1 MSREKRS
8 SKSSI
13 FRFFP
18 LLLLLALAKH
28 NRISLFF
35 WLVLWL
41 IVSGNLFSGYGL
53 YNLFLY
59 PEYLG
64 RIDFTSHAI
73 LGFSVGGV
81 IMAFNMTGYIL
92 HGSKFPIIA
101 TLNRPFLKYC
111 LNNFILPLAFVVY
124 YTVLAAQYQIKSEL
138 DDVFDVVV
146 RMLGFYLG
154 MFIFIS
160 LTLTYFFR
168 TNLSLRKLTG
178 LKPEQSRGRKRK
190 NPKTMTDLFSAKS
203 GGEYVMSRRGKFRVH
218 FYLSWPIKI
227 KPARDSRHYDADT
240 LRAVFSQNHV
250 NASLFEVVTI
260 VSIVFF
266 SFMRETPVFQ
276 LPAAASITLLFTVIL
291 MFAGAVY
298 SWLKDASLLFFIALL
313 FLYNFISSHP
323 EYSFKSYAY
332 GLRYSGEKA
341 DYNSREVLKFATDTG
356 QIEREIKTGNEILR
370 RRVSAVED
378 EPNKKP
384 KLVFINCSGGGLR
397 ASMWTYRVLQHLDSC
412 LNNRLLDYTVL
423 MSGSSGGMWGAA
435 YYREMYRQ
443 SKVNSSINPGDSI
456 YLERIGS
463 EVLNNVALSFTL
475 HDWLIRTRTF
485 DYAGESYTKD
495 RGYSF
500 ERKFSENT
508 TGVLDKQ
515 MFEYRKQEEAAEIP
529 QMILSPTIANDGR
542 RLLISSLPVS
552 YLSAPHYTN
561 HLRTDTDVESIDY
574 RRLLENQNPDS
585 LSFLSALRMSS
596 TFFYVLPNVTLPTNP
611 SVEVL
616 DAGIRDNSGILNT
629 IRFLNAHKD
638 FINERTSGVVIIQI
652 HDRYKKV
659 PRTGAYER
667 SFLRTLSAPLSA
679 VYGNYLNIQHFSQ
692 DEILSHTALNIE
704 SIDVLRFELMTE
716 EEEDISLS
724 WRLTNKEKNRIKK
737 AVYRDENELSSK
749 ILKEL
754 MR

>member
-1 MSREKRS
+1 
-8 SKSSI
+8 
-13 FRFFP
+13 
-18 LLLLLALAKH
+18 
-28 NRISLFF
+28 
-35 WLVLWL
+35 
-41 IVSGNLFSGYGL
+41 
-53 YNLFLY
+53 
-59 PEYLG
+59 
-64 RIDFTSHAI
+64 
-73 LGFSVGGV
+73 
-81 IMAFNMTGYIL
+81 MAFNMTGYIL

-101 TLNRPFLKYC
+101 TLSRPFLKYC
-111 LNNFILPLAFVVY
+111 LNNFIFPLAFVVY
-124 YTVLAAQYQIKSEL
+124 YTVLAVQYQIKSEL
-138 DDVFDVVV
+138 DSVIEVFI
-146 RMLGFYLG
+146 RMSGFYVG

-178 LKPEQSRGRKRK
+178 LKPEQSQGRKRK
-190 NPKTMTDLFSAKS
+190 NPKTVTDLFSAKRS
-203 GGEYVMSRRGKFRVH
+203 REYVMSRRGKFRVH
-218 FYLSWPIKI
+218 SYLSWPIKI

-298 SWLKDASLLFFIALL
+298 SWLKDASILFFVGLL

-341 DYNSREVLKFATDTG
+341 EYNKREVTRFATDTA
-356 QIEREIKTGNEILR
+356 QIEKEVKTGNEMLQ
-370 RRVSAVED
+370 RRVSRLEA
-378 EPNKKP
+378 NHNGKP

-435 YYREMYRQ
+435 YYRELY
-443 SKVNSSINPGDSI
+443 SKWQVNPSINPLDSI

-463 EVLNNVALSFTL
+463 EALNNVALSFTL

-485 DYAGESYTKD
+485 EYAGETYTKD

-508 TGVLDKQ
+508 AHVLDKQ
-515 MFEYRKQEEAAEIP
+515 IFEYRDRERNAEIP

-552 YLSAPHYTN
+552 YLTAPYYTN
-561 HLRTDTDVESIDY
+561 HLRTDADVESVDY
-574 RRLLENQNPDS
+574 RRLLQNQNPDS

-596 TFFYVLPNVTLPTNP
+596 TFFYVLPNVTMPTSP
-611 SVEVL
+611 ATEVL
-616 DAGIRDNSGILNT
+616 DAGIRDNSGMLNT

-638 FINERTSGVVIIQI
+638 FINENTSGVVIIQI
-652 HDRYKKV
+652 HDRYKKA

-692 DEILSHTALNIE
+692 DEILSHTALNIHNM
-704 SIDVLRFELMTE
+704 DVLRFELMTD

-724 WRLTNKEKNRIKK
+724 WRLTKKEKNRIKK
-737 AVYRDENELSSK
+737 AVYRDENRLGAE
-749 ILKEL
+749 ILREL